1 LSWLDEAAPNFGD
14 RWWMETRDKITGQ
27 WKKVPG
33 EWPVAWCPIPEA
45 PHPDE
50 LERLKNADRI
60 AQKEGA

>member
-1 LSWLDEAAPNFGD
+1 
-14 RWWMETRDKITGQ
+14 METRDKITGQ